1 MDEKKEKKKTLTI
14 SKSFSK
20 KVDPSSLVQ
29 QGKKSFSI
37 D

>member
-20 KVDPSSLVQ
+20 KVDPSSLVIT
-29 QGKKSFSI
+29 KESKFIS
-37 D
+37 